1 MYSLT
6 AEWDSYIQQG
16 FKTSPDAQCLNS
28 SFQIGERDVD
38 VAQVVCRFVVVACT
52 GKILSGRAFRWPCQ
66 IGNLAGVCVCFFSP
80 SSPPPLA
87 RVPTLRILLTNTKVP
102 RSTRLLVAGVA
113 NRLVKVSLLVIFA
126 FREMGWKAELLVRW
140 AVERKGSPLEV
151 LLGTFSAH
159 LLDSG

>member
-1 MYSLT
+1 M
-6 AEWDSYIQQG
+6 
-16 FKTSPDAQCLNS
+16 
-28 SFQIGERDVD
+28 
-38 VAQVVCRFVVVACT
+38 
-52 GKILSGRAFRWPCQ
+52 
-66 IGNLAGVCVCFFSP
+66 CVFFSP
-80 SSPPPLA
+80 SPPPPLA